1 MCQCDY
7 LRDDRQSLSP
17 VLLALPSGR
26 KPLTQSQA
34 ANCSNKTNFT
44 VNFFIQNDL
53 KHNKKICWISIN
65 WFPIWFNFIYCV
77 FYVQEWHFKR
87 GNDKKKIFSFP
98 IDSKRKKTQMPAH
111 KNLIINFGNRSPS
124 KIKKCATCFPPLLC
138 CFHAPHP
145 LGLHA
150 TLVMSHAFWGFYAR
164 PLLMGRN
171 LLKDTPSLR
180 TPFTGTGTA

>member
-98 IDSKRKKTQMPAH
+98 IDSKRKKPQMPAH

-124 KIKKCATCFPPLLC
+124 KIKNVLHVSPLYYVVFMPP
-138 CFHAPHP
+138 
-145 LGLHA
+145 
-150 TLVMSHAFWGFYAR
+150 TLWVCMQLWSWV
-164 PLLMGRN
+164 
-171 LLKDTPSLR
+171 TPSEGFMPDPCWWGE
-180 TPFTGTGTA
+180 TY